1 MWVLQ
6 AGAAQDQ
13 DAVVGADAEA
23 ASGLGVV
30 VPVVR
35 MW

>member
-1 MWVLQ
+1 MWMLQ
-6 AGAAQDQ
+6 VGAAQDQ
-13 DAVVGADAEA
+13 AAVVGADADS

-30 VPVVR
+30 VSVVR